1 MFIHDD
7 RLPFLNQRFALP
19 LVNRQTN
26 ASDALAKTT
35 SSFIS
40 LSFCWEP
47 YGLFPSY

>member
-1 MFIHDD
+1 MLIPDD
-7 RLPFLNQRFALP
+7 RLPFLNQRFALH

-26 ASDALAKTT
+26 ASDALAKT

-47 YGLFPSY
+47 YGLFPFY